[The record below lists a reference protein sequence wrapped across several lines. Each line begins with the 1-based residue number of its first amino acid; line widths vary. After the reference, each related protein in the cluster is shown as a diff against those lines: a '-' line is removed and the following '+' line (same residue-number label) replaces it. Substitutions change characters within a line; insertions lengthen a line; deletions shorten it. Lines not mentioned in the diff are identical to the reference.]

1 LDAQKIAAD
10 AKAFDNDKIAQMK
23 AEYHAMGGD
32 RSNAAYGYIAKEGR
46 DDVKS

>member
-10 AKAFDNDKIAQMK
+10 AKAFDHDMIAQMK
-23 AEYHAMGGD
+23 AEYLAMGGE

-46 DDVKS
+46 LPEET

>member
-10 AKAFDNDKIAQMK
+10 AKAFDNDKIAQIK
-23 AEYHAMGGD
+23 SEYLAMGGD

-46 DDVKS
+46 EPIVG

>member
-10 AKAFDNDKIAQMK
+10 AKAFDHDMIAQMK
-23 AEYHAMGGD
+23 AEYLAMGGE

-46 DDVKS
+46 EGSLG

>member
-1 LDAQKIAAD
+1 
-10 AKAFDNDKIAQMK
+10 MK